1 MNTVMSKWVAGL
13 PIYSLPLLFGKP
25 YITLWTKEILQ
36 NRLKRL
42 RI

>member
-13 PIYSLPLLFGKP
+13 PIYSFAFLFGKP

-36 NRLKRL
+36 DKLKPL